1 MQRKLDES
9 ETLGQQRKI
18 LVDKL
23 STRVEQQEERVAMVT
38 EERSTGMGQMQ
49 ENVEKLAEQVFDMIR
64 LQWLQ
69 CIFAI
74 LIESEF
80 FIFERHYEP

>member
-64 LQWLQ
+64 LQ
-69 CIFAI
+69 
-74 LIESEF
+74 
-80 FIFERHYEP
+80 